1 MNDPTRYLPVI
12 GRAVIGGIFLLRARR
27 RITESSLRVRLSLP
41 SCQRIPT
48 SKTSLA
54 TRRQVVDAGMRR
66 HDAVSAN
73 RALLEAVIS
82 PQALSGVGKIGAYAA
97 TTAAI
102 TAVGLPL
109 APLGWLIA
117 LIVEIGFGLMLLLG
131 FRACPVAAVLAFWCV
146 VTAVFFHSDLA
157 DQNIMIHFLKNLA
170 IAGGLLQIVHFG
182 AGALSVDAR
191 KVAPLAATNA

>member
-1 MNDPTRYLPVI
+1 LPDQRLLKRRQTAQPAWRIVEPPALPNSTGTASMNDPTRYLPVI
-12 GRAVIGGIFLLRARR
+12 GRAVIGGIFLL
-27 RITESSLRVRLSLP
+27 
-41 SCQRIPT
+41 
-48 SKTSLA
+48 
-54 TRRQVVDAGMRR
+54 
-66 HDAVSAN
+66 
-73 RALLEAVIS
+73 
-82 PQALSGVGKIGAYAA
+82 SGVGKVGAYAA

-131 FRACPVAAVLAFWCV
+131 FRARPVAAVLALWCV
-146 VTAVFFHSDLA
+146 VTAVFFHSNLA
-157 DQNIMIHFLKNLA
+157 DQNMMIHFLKNLA

-182 AGALSVDAR
+182 AGALSVDTR